1 MTKNNITEKRLRRT
15 ITKINIK
22 LRKTSTPSKKNKDNN
37 QKSTTRFFLKPQSNK
52 KINSKKY
59 NKNNNKQLRKPSI
72 FLSNKKEIK

>member
-37 QKSTTRFFLKPQSNK
+37 QKSTRFFFKPQSNK